1 MPARASRDT
10 HDAPRPAA
18 RRWGAWG
25 KLAGSGLGLPRC
37 VIGRVADCWR
47 MTEGDSQIAPTTRA
61 ETRASQR
68 RRWAF
73 VLFLLP
79 IAAVIAPAFY
89 SRISPRLG
97 GVPFFIWY
105 QFAGVVFGGVITAIV
120 YLLRG
125 TERELSEAKSPET
138 GQK

>member
-1 MPARASRDT
+1 
-10 HDAPRPAA
+10 
-18 RRWGAWG
+18 
-25 KLAGSGLGLPRC
+25 
-37 VIGRVADCWR
+37 
-47 MTEGDSQIAPTTRA
+47 MTEGDSQIAPTTGA
-61 ETRASQR
+61 EPRASPQR

-89 SRISPRLG
+89 SRLSPRLG

-105 QFAGVVFGGVITAIV
+105 QFAAVVFGGVITGIV

-125 TERELSEAKSPET
+125 PERELSRAKSPET